1 MSIGSPVAVQP
12 ASGVSVPKPHML
24 MIQSAPA
31 TALSRSGG
39 TEYASDSTK
48 HTA

>member
-12 ASGVSVPKPHML
+12 ANGVSVPKPHML

-39 TEYASDSTK
+39 TE
-48 HTA
+48 